1 MYREELKKLLRERP
15 FRPFRVFTT
24 DGTAI
29 PIWHPDFAYLS
40 PDGRTLFV
48 YQQNFDFDMLDV
60 GLIPRFALDRL
71 PEAAE
76 SDNSA
81 GPSSNSK

>member
-1 MYREELKKLLRERP
+1 MHKEELRRLLRERP

-48 YQQNFDFDMLDV
+48 YQRDNQFDMLDV
-60 GLIPRFALDRL
+60 ALLPRFGFD
-71 PEAAE
+71 PAANG
-76 SDNSA
+76 DA
-81 GPSSNSK
+81 GAATSPPPTTPA